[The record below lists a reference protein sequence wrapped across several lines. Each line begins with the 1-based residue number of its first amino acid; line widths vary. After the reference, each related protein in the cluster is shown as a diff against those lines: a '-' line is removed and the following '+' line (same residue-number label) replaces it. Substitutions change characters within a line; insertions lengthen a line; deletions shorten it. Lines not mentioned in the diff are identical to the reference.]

1 MNVWGFYPGIFDVF
15 KKGFEKFLQH
25 AKDDPKAEYYIA
37 LPLMDMIANE
47 DGAIKILKSDA
58 RWFGVTYR
66 EDKQFA
72 IEKIN
77 DLVKN
82 GKYPINLWA

>member
-1 MNVWGFYPGIFDVF
+1 
-15 KKGFEKFLQH
+15 
-25 AKDDPKAEYYIA
+25 
-37 LPLMDMIANE
+37 MDMIANE